1 VEIFNKA
8 PDERREL
15 ILKVA
20 AEVGAK
26 YICETGKGVFLQI
39 WHISITLRHLLLFGP
54 LYVYA

>member
-1 VEIFNKA
+1 MGIFTKA

-26 YICETGKGVFLQI
+26 YIYETGKGVFLQI
-39 WHISITLRHLLLFGP
+39 LA
-54 LYVYA
+54 Y